1 MKPLPVSSVTVLASV
16 ASGCSSRDSADQ
28 VRTSLQYNN
37 DHRLLCSG
45 CGPSSAVCI
54 DRCLTHLRH

>member
-1 MKPLPVSSVTVLASV
+1 MKPLPVSSATVLASV
-16 ASGCSSRDSADQ
+16 ASGCRSRDSADQ

-45 CGPSSAVCI
+45 CSPSLQRAE
-54 DRCLTHLRH
+54 LTLACTKQS